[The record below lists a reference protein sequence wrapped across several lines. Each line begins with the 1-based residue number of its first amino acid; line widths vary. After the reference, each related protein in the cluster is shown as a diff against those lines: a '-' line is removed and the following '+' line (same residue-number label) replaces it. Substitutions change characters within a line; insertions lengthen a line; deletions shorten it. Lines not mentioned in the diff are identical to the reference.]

1 MSSQKPDSSNVP
13 DSSLAMS
20 DEQLRKTVIDQAEVW
35 VIKVGSRAL
44 TTPESRLDLQQIEN
58 LSNQLVDLVEQGK
71 QVVLVSSGAVAS
83 GVGRLGLPGRPRD
96 LATLQAVAAV
106 GQAYLVQVY
115 EECLTRRGHHAA
127 QVLLTASDL
136 DDRVRYL
143 NVRNTLHSLHKL
155 GAIPIINENDTV
167 AVDEL
172 KTTFG
177 DNDRLA
183 AMVAGLF
190 TRPMLV
196 ILSDVRGLYDRDP
209 IDPTAEV
216 IHTIPKVD
224 SSVEDLVRDRKTG
237 VSKGGMAS
245 KLAAASFVTGS
256 GQGVIIAWGR
266 EPRVLPRLADGE
278 LLGSLFLPQ
287 EKTLTPK
294 KRWIGFSAQCAGSL
308 VIDAGAGRAMLEQGK
323 SLLPIGIRE
332 VQGDF
337 EKGDPI
343 SILSIDGA
351 ELARGQSN
359 YSSSDAKKIAGC
371 RSDRIE
377 EILGV
382 CPYEEVVHRDNLV
395 LSRAKT

>member
-13 DSSLAMS
+13 DAPLAMS
-20 DEQLRKTVIDQAEVW
+20 DEQLRKSVVDQAEVW

-58 LSNQLVDLVEQGK
+58 LSNQLVDLVERGK

-209 IDPTAEV
+209 IDPAAEV

-256 GQGVIIAWGR
+256 GQGVVIAWGR

-343 SILSIDGA
+343 SILSIEGV
-351 ELARGQSN
+351 EIARGQSN

-395 LSRAKT
+395 LSRAKL